1 VKLGRWPLAGLG
13 PSGKRG
19 AGGREKETGRVHG
32 RPRRAEL
39 GRKPKEVDFPFL
51 FLFQFFKTI
60 FQKILK
66 SILNLIQTTQY
77 KISNA
82 AA

>member
-1 VKLGRWPLAGLG
+1 VTGLG
-13 PSGKRG
+13 PRSKARRG
-19 AGGREKETGRVHG
+19 RK
-32 RPRRAEL
+32 RRAARWGKKQNGPRAWA
-39 GRKPKEVDFPFL
+39 GRGGLSWAKNRMKLIFL

>member
-1 VKLGRWPLAGLG
+1 MGLAQVDAGKEEKRPCAGGR
-13 PSGKRG
+13 RG
-19 AGGREKETGRVHG
+19 AGRLLAGPSRI
-32 RPRRAEL
+32 PRR
-39 GRKPKEVDFPFL
+39 KINPFI

-60 FQKILK
+60 FQMIFK

>member
-1 VKLGRWPLAGLG
+1 MLGRLPLAGLG
-13 PSGKRG
+13 PERGRG
-19 AGGREKETGRVHG
+19 ARGEGKAGRNQKQ
-32 RPRRAEL
+32 
-39 GRKPKEVDFPFL
+39 KKNPFL
-51 FLFQFFKTI
+51 FLFQFFKAI

-66 SILNLIQTTQY
+66 SILNLMQTTQY